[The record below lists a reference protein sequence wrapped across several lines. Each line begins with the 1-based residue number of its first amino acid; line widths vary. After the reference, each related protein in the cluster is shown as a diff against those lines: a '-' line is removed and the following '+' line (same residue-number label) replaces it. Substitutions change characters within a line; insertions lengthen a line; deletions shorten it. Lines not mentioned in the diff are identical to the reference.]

1 MRWFLQAS
9 VSNFSDPRLY
19 HLLLHILPSPSRFPN
34 PHHIHYTGSS
44 AHLGVPCI
52 LPGISKFHTRSFSH
66 LGIARLRTSILITH
80 PDFLSLLVAVL
91 LHAHL
96 PTAPHPTFSFPQ
108 VLQGALKLFLRR
120 LLAPPHLTPPTP
132 SSIPCILLHTRGS
145 GNSVD

>member
-91 LHAHL
+91 LHAHI
-96 PTAPHPTFSFPQ
+96 PTDPHPTLSLPR
-108 VLQGALKLFLRR
+108 VYEGRPKLFLFSLLEPPR
-120 LLAPPHLTPPTP
+120 LSPLLPSLVPCLPCTHLK
-132 SSIPCILLHTRGS
+132 
-145 GNSVD
+145 